1 MMKKCFEILMNEKP
15 NYWLTYTLFFLSFIG
30 CIGILVSIYML
41 VEYGGFTKKEYFI
54 ENLGY
59 LGSYF
64 SGFTSFFIFILTTIA
79 VYFSYQAYKKEI
91 ERVRQQ
97 RFEDHFFHLLEI
109 HRENVKMIEIEH
121 KSFDFRKFEK
131 GAYTSVKAILKMFRE
146 LMVMIDVVD
155 FEKNSVRKA
164 SLVYLCFYYG
174 FGGRSGKILMEQ
186 LSKSAVNKNEI
197 EQLKCFFSDLPEH
210 RRKITMFKEEYQVLG
225 NKAILRKTILD
236 SKINKL
242 YESMPRKE
250 LSDKAE
256 IKYKAAGGHQTR
268 LDHYFANL
276 LFCFDLIAEQNKHMV
291 ISDLEIYR
299 KELISQLNVYE
310 KILLIFHSNT
320 IVGKD
325 FKKYV
330 LEYDLKKN
338 IPEGMLKKEEF
349 DIHQYFMELNENE
362 LLKK

>member
-1 MMKKCFEILMNEKP
+1 MKIKFLFILFVPLFCLITISGLIDWISYYP
-15 NYWLTYTLFFLSFIG
+15 NLS
-30 CIGILVSIYML
+30 
-41 VEYGGFTKKEYFI
+41 KEYQTI
-54 ENLGY
+54 VNYGY
-59 LGSYF
+59 LGSF
-64 SGFTSFFIFILTTIA
+64 LSGVASLVVVVLTALA
-79 VYFSYQAYKKEI
+79 VYFFYKAYKQEI

-121 KSFDFRKFEK
+121 KSFDFRKIEK
-131 GAYTSVKAILKMFRE
+131 GAYASVKAILKMFRE
-146 LMVMIDVVD
+146 LMVMINAID
-155 FEKNSVRKA
+155 FEENSVRKA

-186 LSKSAVNKNEI
+186 LSKTTATENEI
-197 EQLKCFFSDLPEH
+197 EQLKCIFCDQSEH
-210 RRKITMFKEEYQVLG
+210 RKKIKVFKEDYQVLG
-225 NKAILRKTILD
+225 NKAVLRKTILD

-242 YESMPRKE
+242 YESMPRKK
-250 LSDKAE
+250 LSDKAD
-256 IKYKAAGGHQTR
+256 IKYKAGGGHQTR

-320 IVGKD
+320 IIGKD

-330 LEYDLKKN
+330 LEYDLKKY

-349 DIHQYFMELNENE
+349 DMHQYFIELNQNE
-362 LLKK
+362 L

>member
-1 MMKKCFEILMNEKP
+1 MFCNIKNLRLLAYLTFIIVCIAIPWMLFCIFLQYFSFEVWDEK
-15 NYWLTYTLFFLSFIG
+15 S
-30 CIGILVSIYML
+30 
-41 VEYGGFTKKEYFI
+41 EYI
-54 ENLGY
+54 ENIGY
-59 LGSYF
+59 LGSF
-64 SGFTSFFIFILTTIA
+64 LSGATALVIVCLTALA
-79 VYFSYQAYKKEI
+79 VYFSNRTYKQEI
-91 ERVRQQ
+91 ERVQQQ

-121 KSFDFRKFEK
+121 KSFDFRKIEK

-146 LMVMIDVVD
+146 LMVMINAID
-155 FEKNSVRKA
+155 FEENSVRKA

-186 LSKSAVNKNEI
+186 LSKTTANENEI
-197 EQLKCFFSDLPEH
+197 EQLKCIFCDQSEH
-210 RRKITMFKEEYQVLG
+210 RKKIKVFKEDYQVLS

-236 SKINKL
+236 SRINKL
-242 YESMPRKE
+242 YESMPRKK

-256 IKYKAAGGHQTR
+256 IKYKAGGGHQTR
-268 LDHYFANL
+268 LDHYFTNL
-276 LFCFDLIAEQNKHMV
+276 LFCFDLIAEQNKHMG

-320 IVGKD
+320 IIGKD

-330 LEYDLKKN
+330 LEYDLKKY

-349 DIHQYFMELNENE
+349 DMHQYFIELNQNE
-362 LLKK
+362 F